1 MSEYRLAEKPALDV
15 LAALRYQP
23 LAPDAALAMRQE
35 ENRVILKP
43 VLIEALRA
51 INGIGSDDAEAIYS
65 DLATLSDNEDW
76 QKKLRGGY
84 SRRLAGEN
92 RNRPIA
98 LIDFKQPANNRFHV
112 VRQFRV
118 AAQRPRIADIVLFV
132 NGIPLVVIEAKSPL
146 KTTAKSEEAFEQ
158 IKQYERDISRLFA
171 PNAFN
176 IVTDGI
182 VTLYGATGA
191 PSQFYAPWPDAWP
204 HMRADFADDLAK
216 DVWCLC
222 EPSRLLDLLAHFIV
236 FETDPE
242 TGRKTKKICR
252 YQQFRAVNKAV
263 QRVAEGVHR
272 KGLIWHT
279 QGSGKS
285 LTMVF
290 LALKLK
296 THLTLDAPTLANPN
310 ILVLTD
316 RIDLNT
322 QISSTFVACGL
333 PNPKRAGSVADLRE
347 AVARGGNG
355 QILLST
361 IFKFAG
367 SRDPIPN
374 SENWIVLVDE
384 CHRTQE
390 KDLGAYL
397 QATLPDAHFYGFTGT
412 PIKSTDKD
420 TYARFSIEGEGYLDK
435 YGIDDAVREGA
446 TVPILYEGRKTDWA
460 INEAEID
467 ILFDRWFVDLPDD
480 KREELK
486 RKGLTLATIAKH
498 PERVRLVAL
507 DIWEHFKQVCQ
518 PDGFK
523 AQVVVVDREAVIFYR
538 AALASV
544 IAADLV
550 KSGVEADTAT
560 AQADA
565 MIACVYSQSQED
577 NKPSEIAEVAALRA
591 GLETYYLDTA
601 AEKEA
606 KKRFKAFGV
615 EPSFLIVCDKLLTG
629 FDAPIEA
636 VMYLDKPLREHGLL
650 QAIARTNRT
659 CSLTRAD
666 DVEITKPHGRIV
678 DYIGVTSHLDEALQ
692 SYRSEDVEN
701 ALRDIAILRNDLKE
715 AHARYRSQ
723 KRAMG
728 LEGMDEKVA
737 AYAVGKFAA
746 DDREDEWFDLQRLA
760 RNFIRVYGNLSPDP
774 AILDFTDEVKWASAF
789 LRLATQVIAKDESL
803 DHRSYTGKIRDM
815 LEEHVH
821 VTGLSTTI
829 RLRNITDPHFVDD
842 FATEEK
848 TEEELQEAFVRKSA
862 ELRRVT
868 RELVDKNPAQYGRFS
883 ERVLEI
889 IRRFEQAQIAAA
901 EGLRDFEDLT
911 GGINAE
917 QGAHAEL
924 GMDERAFSI
933 LRIMEA
939 LASDT
944 VHATLRAA
952 AVAIG
957 AVYAGAQASQPA
969 FTFMPEYLR
978 SLRQQVRRILS
989 QHDITETKAIR
1000 DAVEEFAIHA
1010 YAGVIDA
1017 VAPHRPG

>member
-15 LAALRYQP
+15 LAALGYQI
-23 LAPDAALAMRQE
+23 LSPDAAMAMRVE

-43 VLIEALRA
+43 VLMDALRA
-51 INGIGSDDAEAIYS
+51 LNTIGAEDAEAIYN

-76 QKKLRGGY
+76 QRKLRGGY
-84 SRRLAGEN
+84 SRRLTGEN
-92 RNRPIA
+92 RDRPIA
-98 LIDFKQPANNRFHV
+98 LIDFKNPANNHFHV
-112 VRQFRV
+112 VSQYRV
-118 AAQRPRIADIVLFV
+118 AAQRPRIPDIVLFV

-146 KTTAKSEEAFEQ
+146 KTTATAGEAFEQ
-158 IKQYERDISRLFA
+158 IKQYERDIPRLFA

-176 IVTDGI
+176 ILTDGI
-182 VTLYGATGA
+182 KTLYGATDSKA
-191 PSQFYAPWPDAWP
+191 QYFAPWIDAYP
-204 HMRADFADDLAK
+204 RRAADFADDLSK
-216 DVWCLC
+216 DLWCLC
-222 EPSRLLDLLAHFIV
+222 DPARLLDLIAHFIV
-236 FETDPE
+236 FETDPA
-242 TGRKTKKICR
+242 TGAKIKKICR

-263 QRVAEGVHR
+263 NRVADGEHR

-296 THLTLDAPTLANPN
+296 THLTLDAPTLSNPN

-316 RIDLNT
+316 RIDLDT

-333 PNPKRAGSVADLRE
+333 PNPKQAGSVAQLRD
-347 AVARGGNG
+347 AVERSGNG

-367 SRDPIPN
+367 SRQAIPN

-397 QATLPDAHFYGFTGT
+397 QATLPDARFFGFTGT

-420 TYARFSIEGEGYLDK
+420 TYARFSIAGEGYLDK
-435 YGIDDAVREGA
+435 YGIDDAVRDGA

-460 INEAEID
+460 INEAQID

-498 PERVRLVAL
+498 PERIRLIAF
-507 DIWEHFKQVCQ
+507 DIWEHFKLVCQ
-518 PDGFK
+518 PDGYK
-523 AQVVVVDREAVIFYR
+523 AQIVAVDREAVILYR
-538 AALASV
+538 AALSAA
-544 IAADLV
+544 IAADLI
-550 KSGVEADTAT
+550 ADGMALDDAK

-565 MIACVYSQSQED
+565 MIACVYSKSQED
-577 NKPSEIAEVAALRA
+577 NKPSEIADVVALRA
-591 GLETYYLDTA
+591 GLEQHYLDA
-601 AEKEA
+601 DAEKEV
-606 KKRFKAFGV
+606 KRNFKIMGR

-629 FDAPIEA
+629 FDAPIEG
-636 VMYLDKPLREHGLL
+636 VMYLDKPLKEHGLL

-659 CSLTRAD
+659 CTLKRAD
-666 DVEITKPHGRIV
+666 GSEVEKPHGRIV
-678 DYIGVTSHLDEALQ
+678 DYIGVTNHLDDALQ

-701 ALRDIAILRNDLKE
+701 AMRDIAILRNDLKE

-728 LEGMDEKVA
+728 LEGLDEKA
-737 AYAVGKFAA
+737 AGYAVGKLAA
-746 DDREDEWFDLQRLA
+746 DGREDDWFDLQRLA
-760 RNFIRVYGNLSPDP
+760 RLFIRTYGDLSPDP
-774 AILDFTDEVKWASAF
+774 AILEFTAKVKWAAAF
-789 LRLATQVIAKDESL
+789 LRIATQVITKDESL
-803 DHRSYTGKIRDM
+803 DHRSYSSKIRDM
-815 LEEHVH
+815 LEAHVH

-829 RLRNITDPHFVDD
+829 RLRNITDPHFADD
-842 FATEEK
+842 FAVEEK
-848 TEEELQEAFVRKSA
+848 SEEDLEEAFVRKSA

-868 RELVDKNPAQYGRFS
+868 RELVDKNPSQYGRFS

-889 IRRFEQAQIAAA
+889 IRRFQDGQIGAA

-933 LRIMEA
+933 LRIIEA
-939 LASDT
+939 LAPEID
-944 VHATLRAA
+944 HATLQTAA
-952 AVAIG
+952 IEIG
-957 AVYAGAQASQPA
+957 SVYSSAQSSQPA
-969 FTFMPEYLR
+969 FTHMQEYLR

-989 QHDITETKAIR
+989 QHNIGETKLIR
-1000 DAVEEFAIHA
+1000 DAVEEFAITA
-1010 YAGVIDA
+1010 YSGA
-1017 VAPHRPG
+1017 H

>member
-15 LAALRYQP
+15 LETLRYQP
-23 LAPDAALAMRQE
+23 LHPDAALAMRVE
-35 ENRVILKP
+35 HNRVILKP
-43 VLIEALRA
+43 VLIEAVCE
-51 INGIGSDDAEAIYS
+51 INDIGEADAEAAYY
-65 DLATLSDNEDW
+65 DLATLSDNEEW
-76 QKKLRGGY
+76 QRKLRGGY
-84 SRRLAGEN
+84 SRQITGEKQD
-92 RNRPIA
+92 RSIA
-98 LIDFKQPANNRFHV
+98 LIDFKHPANNRFHV

-146 KTTAKSEEAFEQ
+146 KATAKAEEAFEQ
-158 IKQYERDISRLFA
+158 IKQYERDIPRLFA

-182 VTLYGATGA
+182 TTLYGATGA

-204 HMRADFADDLAK
+204 RKRADFPDDLAK
-216 DVWCLC
+216 DLWCLC

-242 TGRKTKKICR
+242 TGRKIKKVCR

-263 QRVAEGVHR
+263 QRVAQGEYR

-316 RIDLNT
+316 RIDLDD
-322 QISSTFVACGL
+322 QVSKTFVACGL
-333 PNPKRAGSVADLRE
+333 PNPMQCGSVVALRE
-347 AVARGGNG
+347 AVNRGGNG

-367 SRDPIPN
+367 SKEPIPN
-374 SENWIVLVDE
+374 SANWIVLVDE

-420 TYARFSIEGEGYLDK
+420 TYARFSVAGEGYLDK
-435 YGIDDAVREGA
+435 YGIDDAVRDGA
-446 TVPILYEGRKTDWA
+446 TVPILYEGRKADWS

-467 ILFDRWFVDLPDD
+467 ILFDRWFIDLPDE

-498 PERVRLVAL
+498 PERIRLIAL
-507 DIWEHFKQVCQ
+507 DIWQHFKAVCQ

-523 AQVVVVDREAVIFYR
+523 AQIVVVDREAVMLYR
-538 AALASV
+538 DALSSA
-544 IAADLV
+544 IAANLMRE
-550 KSGVEADTAT
+550 GLEADAARTK
-560 AQADA
+560 ADA
-565 MIACVYSQSQED
+565 MIACVYSKSQED
-577 NKPSEIAEVAALRA
+577 NKPSEDADVAALRA
-591 GLETYYLDTA
+591 GLEAHYLDDA
-601 AEKEA
+601 AEKEI
-606 KKRFKAFGV
+606 KKRFKAYGR

-629 FDAPIEA
+629 FDAPIEH
-636 VMYLDKPLREHGLL
+636 VMYLDKPLKEHNLL

-659 CSLTRAD
+659 CAIRLPEGG
-666 DVEITKPHGRIV
+666 EITKPHGRIV
-678 DYIGVTSHLDEALQ
+678 DYVGVTNHLDEALQ

-715 AHARYRSQ
+715 AHARYRVQ

-728 LEGMDEKVA
+728 LEGLDEKAA
-737 AYAVGKFAA
+737 AYAVGKLAA
-746 DDREDEWFDLQRLA
+746 DGREDEWFDLQRFA
-760 RNFIRVYGNLSPDP
+760 RIFVKVYGDLSPDP
-774 AILDFTDEVKWASAF
+774 AILEFTAEAKWTAGF
-789 LRLATQVIAKDESL
+789 LRIAAQVIAKDESL

-815 LEEHVH
+815 LEQHVH

-829 RLRNITDPHFVDD
+829 RLRNISDPNFADD
-842 FATEEK
+842 FETEEK
-848 TEEELQEAFVRKSA
+848 SEAELQEAFVRKST

-868 RELVDKNPAQYGRFS
+868 RELVDRNPAQYGRFS

-889 IRRFEQAQIAAA
+889 IRRFEAGQIAAA
-901 EGLRDFEDLT
+901 DGLHEFEGLT
-911 GGINAE
+911 GDIAGE

-924 GMDERAFSI
+924 GMDENTFSI

-939 LASDT
+939 IAPDVDHTVIQDAATSIGMIYAS
-944 VHATLRAA
+944 AK
-952 AVAIG
+952 
-957 AVYAGAQASQPA
+957 ASQPA
-969 FTFMPEYLR
+969 FTHMPEYLR
-978 SLRQQVRRILS
+978 SLRQQVRRVLS
-989 QHDITETKAIR
+989 ERGVGETKAIR
-1000 DAVEEFAIHA
+1000 DAVEDFAIHA
-1010 YAGVIDA
+1010 YGDG
-1017 VAPHRPG
+1017 R

>member
-1 MSEYRLAEKPALDV
+1 MSEYRLAEKPALNL
-15 LAALRYQP
+15 LAALGYQP
-23 LAPDAALAMRQE
+23 LAPEAAMVMRQE

-43 VLIEALRA
+43 VLIEALQA
-51 INGIGSDDAEAIYS
+51 LNGIGLGDADAIYN

-76 QKKLRGGY
+76 QRKLRGGY

-92 RNRPIA
+92 RDRPIA
-98 LIDFKQPANNRFHV
+98 LIDFKVPANNRFHV

-132 NGIPLVVIEAKSPL
+132 NGIPLVVVEAKSPL
-146 KTTAKSEEAFEQ
+146 KATAKAEEAFEQ
-158 IKQYERDISRLFA
+158 IKQYERDIPRLFA
-171 PNAFN
+171 SNAFN

-191 PSQFYAPWPDAWP
+191 SSSFYAPWPDAWQRN
-204 HMRADFADDLAK
+204 RAEFADDLAK
-216 DVWCLC
+216 DLWGLV

-236 FETDPE
+236 FEVDPE
-242 TGRKTKKICR
+242 TGRKMKKVCR
-252 YQQFRAVNKAV
+252 YQQFRAVNKVV

-296 THLTLDAPTLANPN
+296 NHLTVDAPTLANPN

-316 RIDLNT
+316 RIDLDT
-322 QISSTFVACGL
+322 QISSTFVACGM
-333 PNPKRAGSVADLRE
+333 PNPKQAGSVTELRE

-397 QATLPDAHFYGFTGT
+397 QATLPDARFFGFTGT

-435 YGIDDAVREGA
+435 YGIDDAVRDGA

-467 ILFDRWFVDLPDD
+467 ILFDRWFVDLADD
-480 KREELK
+480 KREQLK

-507 DIWEHFKQVCQ
+507 DIWEHFKQVCA

-523 AQVVVVDREAVIFYR
+523 AQIVAVDREAVILYR
-538 AALASV
+538 AALTSM

-550 KSGVEADTAT
+550 KGGVDTDVAR
-560 AQADA
+560 AKAGK
-565 MIACVYSQSQED
+565 MIACVYSKSQED
-577 NKPSEIAEVAALRA
+577 NKPSEDPDVAALRA
-591 GLETYYLDTA
+591 ELEMHYLDDA

-606 KKRFKAFGV
+606 KKAFKTFGQ

-636 VMYLDKPLREHGLL
+636 VMYLDKPLKEHGLL

-659 CSLTRAD
+659 CSLRRLD
-666 DVEITKPHGRIV
+666 GIEITKPHGRIV
-678 DYIGVTSHLDEALQ
+678 DYIGVTNHLDEALQ
-692 SYRSEDVEN
+692 SYRLEDVEN
-701 ALRDIAILRNDLKE
+701 ALRDIAILRNELKE

-728 LEGMDEKVA
+728 LEGVDEKAA
-737 AYAVGKFAA
+737 AYAVGKLAA
-746 DDREDEWFDLQRLA
+746 DGREDEWFDLQRLA
-760 RNFIRVYGNLSPDP
+760 RNFIRVYGDLSPDP
-774 AILDFTDEVKWASAF
+774 AILDFTDEVKWAAAF

-803 DHRSYTGKIRDM
+803 DHRHYTGKIRDM
-815 LEEHVH
+815 LEAHVH
-821 VTGLSTTI
+821 ATGLSTTI
-829 RLRNITDPHFVDD
+829 RLRSITDPHFADD

-848 TEEELQEAFVRKSA
+848 TDTELVEAFVRKSA

-889 IRRFEQAQIAAA
+889 IRRFEEGQIAAA
-901 EGLRDFEDLT
+901 EGLREFEDLT
-911 GGINAE
+911 GGIKAE
-917 QGAHAEL
+917 KGAHAEL

-933 LRIMEA
+933 LRIMEV
-939 LASDT
+939 LAPGTGHDP
-944 VHATLRAA
+944 LQDAA
-952 AVAIG
+952 IAIG
-957 AVYAGAQASQPA
+957 AAYAGAQASQPA

-978 SLRQQVRRILS
+978 GLRQRVRRILS
-989 QHDITETKAIR
+989 EHGISESKAIR
-1000 DAVEEFAIHA
+1000 EAVEEFAVHA
-1010 YAGVIDA
+1010 YVGG
-1017 VAPHRPG
+1017 H

>member
-1 MSEYRLAEKPALDV
+1 MSEYRLAEKPAMDV
-15 LAALRYQP
+15 LEALGWQVLSP
-23 LAPDAALAMRQE
+23 IQALPMRVE

-43 VLIEALRA
+43 VLIEALRKL
-51 INGIGSDDAEAIYS
+51 NGIDAEDAVAIYN
-65 DLATLSDNEDW
+65 DLATLSDNEEW
-76 QKKLRGGY
+76 QRKLRGGY
-84 SRRLAGEN
+84 SRRLSGEN
-92 RNRPIA
+92 RDSPIA
-98 LIDFKQPANNRFHV
+98 LIDFKQPGRNAFHV
-112 VRQFRV
+112 VRQLRV
-118 AAQRPRIADIVLFV
+118 AAQRTRIPDIVLFV

-146 KTTAKSEEAFEQ
+146 KTTAKAEEAFEQ
-158 IKQYERDISRLFA
+158 IKQYERDIPRLFV

-176 IVTDGI
+176 IITDG
-182 VTLYGATGA
+182 VKTEYGATGGKA
-191 PSQFYAPWPDAWP
+191 QFYGPWPDAWP
-204 HMRADFADDLAK
+204 CKNSDFSDDLSK
-216 DVWCLC
+216 DLWCLA
-222 EPSRLLDLLAHFIV
+222 EPSRLLDILAHFIA

-242 TGRKTKKICR
+242 TGEKIKKISR

-263 QRVAEGVHR
+263 QRVAEGEHR

-316 RIDLNT
+316 RIDLDN
-322 QISSTFVACGL
+322 QISGTFAACGL
-333 PNPKRAGSVADLRE
+333 PNPTQAGSVAELRE

-367 SRDPIPN
+367 SKDPIPN
-374 SENWIVLVDE
+374 SDNWIVLVDE

-420 TYARFSIEGEGYLDK
+420 TYARFSIEEETYLDK
-435 YGIDDAVREGA
+435 YGIDDAVYDGA
-446 TVPILYEGRKTDWA
+446 TVPILYEGRKTDWS

-498 PERVRLVAL
+498 PERVRLIAL

-523 AQVVVVDREAVIFYR
+523 AQIVVVDREAVILYR
-538 AALASV
+538 AALSAV
-544 IAADLV
+544 ITADLL
-550 KSGVEADTAT
+550 KDGADADAAQT
-560 AQADA
+560 QADA
-565 MIACVYSQSQED
+565 MIACVYSKSQED
-577 NKPSEIAEVAALRA
+577 NKPSEDPDIAALRSD
-591 GLETYYLDTA
+591 LERHYLDEA
-601 AEKEA
+601 AEKDA
-606 KKRFKAFGV
+606 KKAFKAFGQQ
-615 EPSFLIVCDKLLTG
+615 PNFLIVCDKLLTG
-629 FDAPIEA
+629 FDAPIEH
-636 VMYLDKPLREHGLL
+636 VMYLDKPLKEHGLL

-659 CSLTRAD
+659 CSLKRPD
-666 DVEITKPHGRIV
+666 KGEVTKPHGRIV
-678 DYIGVTSHLDEALQ
+678 DYIGVTNHLDEALQ
-692 SYRSEDVEN
+692 SYRSEDVEH
-701 ALRDIAILRNDLKE
+701 ALSDIAILRNDLKE

-728 LEGMDEKVA
+728 LESLDEKAA
-737 AYAVGKFAA
+737 AYAVGKLATEG
-746 DDREDEWFDLQRLA
+746 REDEWFDLQRLA
-760 RNFIRVYGNLSPDP
+760 RLFIKVYGDLSPDP
-774 AILDFTDEVKWASAF
+774 AILDFTEEVKWAAAF

-803 DHRSYTGKIRDM
+803 DHRSYSGKIRDM

-821 VTGLSTTI
+821 ATGLSTTI
-829 RLRNITDPHFVDD
+829 RLRSITDPNFADD
-842 FATEEK
+842 FDTGEK
-848 TEEELQEAFVRKSA
+848 SEAELQEAFVRKSA

-889 IRRFEQAQIAAA
+889 IRRFEQGQIAAL
-901 EGLRDFEDLT
+901 EGLREFDDLT
-911 GGINAE
+911 GGIVAE

-924 GMDERAFSI
+924 GMDEHAFSI

-939 LASDT
+939 LVPEAD
-944 VHATLRAA
+944 HATLQEAA
-952 AVAIG
+952 IAIG
-957 AVYAGAQASQPA
+957 ALYANAQASQPA
-969 FTFMPEYLR
+969 FTHMPEYLR

-989 QHDITETKAIR
+989 ERDIAETKAIR
-1000 DAVEEFAIHA
+1000 EAVEEFAIHA
-1010 YAGVIDA
+1010 YGES
-1017 VAPHRPG
+1017 H